1 MIVEVAVG
9 AVEMDVTAMVEM
21 VHHNLIHVGKNLIE
35 MVVSDYTYPF
45 LFSSYFNSEKIFPST
60 HVLVNML
67 LSGNRGFNG
76 GNRYGGGGSFAGK
89 GGRDND
95 GRASSAEDW
104 TIPLPRN
111 DRVENELFGN
121 ENY

>member
-1 MIVEVAVG
+1 
-9 AVEMDVTAMVEM
+9 
-21 VHHNLIHVGKNLIE
+21 
-35 MVVSDYTYPF
+35 
-45 LFSSYFNSEKIFPST
+45 
-60 HVLVNML
+60 ML

-76 GNRYGGGGSFAGK
+76 GNRYGGGGNFAAK

-111 DRVENELFGN
+111 DRVENELFGKKN
-121 ENY
+121 F